1 MSKVDGGF
9 LETKNVMQAKQT
21 QFFFYRSAFVLCSF
35 LPDFE
40 QWSSCKFFSYFRRV
54 CVFTFSE
61 NKTVYPV
68 EEKIDLFFRFSLG
81 TRVKM
86 PHYKTNGGEILLF
99 YGEEGGVNDHLKP
112 FLQYVTTFLS
122 VKSREKNMKNSWIHD
137 KLQIVMNQSWGVK
150 ILLRE
155 KRSQNKHHPKQLP
168 ATRHQF
174 FCQVYN
180 SNDFPFPI
188 IIGSSQPQLQCQ
200 SSSRVTYGSSLRH
213 GPL

>member
-1 MSKVDGGF
+1 MFILQGDDSLLQVF
-9 LETKNVMQAKQT
+9 L
-21 QFFFYRSAFVLCSF
+21 AF
-35 LPDFE
+35 
-40 QWSSCKFFSYFRRV
+40 WRV

-68 EEKIDLFFRFSLG
+68 KRKKIDLFFRFSLG

-99 YGEEGGVNDHLKP
+99 YGEEGGSKWSFKAIFTVCNNFSLSKIKREHEKQLNTRQASNRHESK
-112 FLQYVTTFLS
+112 LRCQNIVT
-122 VKSREKNMKNSWIHD
+122 R
-137 KLQIVMNQSWGVK
+137 
-150 ILLRE
+150 